1 MNLLIFS
8 GGIRRIIRLL
18 SYSVSLFLIS
28 AGMSVAFADA
38 MQHGEGALKAPTF
51 ESVDINKDG
60 IITVDE
66 ANTHGIPATAF
77 KQADANADGSLNKVE
92 FAKLNA
98 GPAAQ

>member
-1 MNLLIFS
+1 MNLFILS

-18 SYSVSLFLIS
+18 SYSASLFVIS

-38 MQHGEGALKAPTF
+38 MQHGEGALKAPVF
-51 ESVDINKDG
+51 EAVDINKDG
-60 IITVDE
+60 IVSVDE

-92 FAKLNA
+92 FARLTVS
-98 GPAAQ
+98 PVVQ